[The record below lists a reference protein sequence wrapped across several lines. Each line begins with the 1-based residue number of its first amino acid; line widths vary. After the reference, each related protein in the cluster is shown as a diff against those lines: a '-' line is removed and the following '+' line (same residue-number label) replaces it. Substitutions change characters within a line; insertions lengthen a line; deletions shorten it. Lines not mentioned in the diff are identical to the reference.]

1 MVGPAARHRLLNGLL
16 AAVLCT
22 TAAVVT
28 QQAGVLMSADWSSG
42 MTRHALSKWAT
53 GQTTYTNEQWEQARQ
68 DLTRAV
74 ALTPNDATLH
84 DALAQLQAIRG
95 RSIWTIGGPNSPEVA
110 AYREALAHQETS
122 IRLRPT
128 HAMAWANLALMH
140 MAVNTSPEA
149 LYQAWR
155 EAARLGPKEID
166 VENTLVILAANTWVS
181 APADVRQWVETRRPG
196 FAAEMANPAVP
207 ATSPQ

>member
-1 MVGPAARHRLLNGLL
+1 MVGTAARHRLLNGLL

-28 QQAGVLMSADWSSG
+28 QQAGILMSADWSSG
-42 MTRHALSKWAT
+42 MTRHAISKWAT
-53 GQTTYTNEQWEQARQ
+53 GQAPFTDEQWEQARQ
-68 DLTRAV
+68 DLARAV

-95 RSIWTIGGPNSPEVA
+95 RSIWTTGAPGSPEVA
-110 AYREALAHQETS
+110 AYQEARVHQETS
-122 IRLRPT
+122 IKLRPT
-128 HAMAWANLALMH
+128 HAMAWANLALMCL
-140 MAVNTSPEA
+140 AVNTSPEE
-149 LYQAWR
+149 LYRAWR

-166 VENTLVILAANTWVS
+166 VENTLVTVAKATWEV

-196 FAAEMANPAVP
+196 FAAEMAHPAAP
-207 ATSPQ
+207 ATVQ